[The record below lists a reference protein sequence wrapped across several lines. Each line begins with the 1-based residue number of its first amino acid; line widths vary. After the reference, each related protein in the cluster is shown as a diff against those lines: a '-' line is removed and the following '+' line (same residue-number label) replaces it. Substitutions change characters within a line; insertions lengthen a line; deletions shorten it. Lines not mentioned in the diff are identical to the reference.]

1 MPKQILDR
9 RGVPRGNYDYTV
21 VKTGHR
27 LEAHVFGRLVV
38 MVKNHMAANGVEVPK
53 DLEAIIEDDFCTR
66 RPEYCRDTDAP
77 RVNGEDAFTQ
87 VVAALAIPAADA
99 LATVSKLFGINCK
112 ACNQRHQV
120 IRRLKQVGVAETL
133 RQLKGTFTSG

>member
-9 RGVPRGNYDYTV
+9 RGVPRGNYDYLVTQ
-21 VKTGHR
+21 TGHR
-27 LEAHVFGRLVV
+27 IEAHVFGQLVV
-38 MVKNHMAANGVEVPK
+38 RVKQHMMANGVPIQK
-53 DLEAIIEDDFCTR
+53 DLETVIEEDFCTR

-99 LATVSKLFGINCK
+99 LHSLAKAFGINCK

-120 IRRLKQVGVAETL
+120 IRRIKQVGVAETL
-133 RQLKGTFTSG
+133 RKLRGTFTHG